1 MRSTARRRLTMCS
14 RGALATMQCR
24 LPDTFA
30 AWRFSKRFL
39 VGGQLPSHPEL
50 LSGARALRR
59 LISL

>member
-1 MRSTARRRLTMCS
+1 MRSTARRRLTMCL
-14 RGALATMQCR
+14 RCALSTVQCS
-24 LPDTFA
+24 LPDTFV

-39 VGGQLPSHPEL
+39 VGGRSPSHSEL

>member
-1 MRSTARRRLTMCS
+1 MRSTTRRRLTMCP
-14 RGALATMQCR
+14 RCAVATVQCS
-24 LPDTFA
+24 LPGTFA